1 MTTNKRQQPRYDLDF
16 ETADGEPELKVQLT
30 YPELLDLRK
39 RLEILIAEAGADWS
53 ERNETMRRLF
63 DCLAYGIHGVRMAH
77 VKSRS
82 DQEQIRKLAEHLW
95 GSNVG
100 FLQDEGTTA
109 VTVPADSG
117 GSVRIGFKENAVFTR
132 PKPPGERLEL
142 KGSPLVQY
150 ICQRISIAL
159 FKADWERITLPATQ
173 AKIYNVAAEIA
184 SDLADDYP
192 GVFDAEELAKSKVD
206 HPAGRKKP
214 ALGPNENGMQVVT
227 LEEVFAIRALL
238 ELLADDSYEPD
249 IERAKETLKR
259 FARD

>member
-1 MTTNKRQQPRYDLDF
+1 MTTNKRQQPRYELDF
-16 ETADGEPELKVQLT
+16 ETTDEDPNPNLTVLLT
-30 YPELLDLRK
+30 YPELLDLQK
-39 RLEILIAEAGADWS
+39 RVGMLITEARADWE
-53 ERNETMRRLF
+53 ERNATMRRLF
-63 DCLAYGIHGVRMAH
+63 DVLAYGIHGVRMSH
-77 VKSRS
+77 VKSRT
-82 DQEQIRKLAEHLW
+82 DQEQIHKLADHLW

-100 FLQDEGTTA
+100 FLKKEAFG
-109 VTVPADSG
+109 TVPGEVKFDAPS
-117 GSVRIGFKENAVFTR
+117 
-132 PKPPGERLEL
+132 PGQRLEL

-159 FKADWERITLPATQ
+159 FEADWERITLPATQ

-206 HPAGRKKP
+206 HPAGRKGP

-227 LEEVFAIRALL
+227 LNEVFAIRALL
-238 ELLADDSYEPD
+238 ELLADDPYEPD
-249 IERAKETLKR
+249 VERAKETLKR